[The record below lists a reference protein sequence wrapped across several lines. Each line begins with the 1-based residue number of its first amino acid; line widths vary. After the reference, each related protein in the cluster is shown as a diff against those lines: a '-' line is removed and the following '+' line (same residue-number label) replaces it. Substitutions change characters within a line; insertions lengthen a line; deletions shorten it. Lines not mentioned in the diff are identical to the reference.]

1 MPVHKAVKKEPTNYT
16 LADLIIKVKTY
27 LTEDADIELINSA
40 YSVAERAHKSQI
52 RKSGQPFILHPLQ
65 VAYILAE
72 LNAAPEVIAAG
83 LLHDVVEDTEVTL
96 DDLDKLFGATVR
108 KLVDGVTKLDQLA
121 YNKTKASRSETSN
134 DNYQKL
140 MLAMVK
146 DVRVV
151 IVKLAD
157 RLHNMRTI
165 FFLREEKQKQI
176 AQETIDIL
184 APLAHRLGMFKIKSE
199 LEDLS
204 FSVLNPDAYNQTLEK
219 IEKNRMD
226 RQESLDGMVEKISY
240 TLRSHNISYTIKGR
254 VKSVYS
260 MYNKIKKNQATF
272 SDIYDLLAIRILT
285 DTITDCYGTLGYIH
299 NVFTPMPKR
308 IKDYIAVPK
317 TNGYQSLHTTV
328 FGVKGNIFEIQI
340 RTYEMD
346 YIAEYGV
353 AAHWAYKEGKSVSN
367 PKQLDKIQSEL
378 KIFQDLEEVIN
389 LSENNENS
397 ANDFIDH
404 VKHDIF
410 DATVF
415 AFTPSGDVYQLS
427 KGATPID
434 FAYKIHTQ
442 VGHRMIGAKVNNRM
456 VPISYE
462 IKLGDIVEIL
472 TSQTI
477 KPSESWLRVATSS
490 HAKSKIR
497 AYFKKERREE
507 NVAKGKEMLNQM
519 LDQMDYQIE
528 MLFNEE
534 GLDFILERFAFQN
547 IDEMYASIGQNVIG
561 AKTMINRLLDF
572 HHIGNEEIEIEDAHK
587 IETVS
592 QQQKEKLS
600 KKGNNIVEISGS
612 TNVRISLAKCCSP
625 IPGDMLV
632 GYVSKGHGIVVHRLE
647 CPQAE
652 KEKERHI
659 DVVWVQDLPTTKYIV
674 PLKVMSFDRK
684 GLLSELLQSLYK
696 INTDIVDIQSKVE
709 PDNMVYTK
717 ILLTAQDTDHLAKIF
732 VAIKKVPEV
741 YEVVRMN
748 I

>member
-1 MPVHKAVKKEPTNYT
+1 MQTEIDIKQEPTNYT
-16 LADLIIKVKTY
+16 IEDLLHKVEGY
-27 LTEDADIELINSA
+27 LTEKEDIELVKKA
-40 YSVAERAHKSQI
+40 YSVAEHAHRNQK
-52 RKSGQPFILHPLQ
+52 RKSGKPYILHPLQ

-96 DDLDKLFGATVR
+96 MDIDEIFGMTVK
-108 KLVDGVTKLDQLA
+108 KLVDGVTKLDQLS
-121 YNKTKASRSETSN
+121 YNKAKAPRSETSN
-134 DNYQKL
+134 ENYQKL
-140 MLAMVK
+140 MLAMVQ

-165 FFLREEKQKQI
+165 HFLREEKQKQI
-176 AQETIDIL
+176 AQETLDIL

-204 FSVLNPDAYNQTLEK
+204 FAVLNPEAYEETLQA
-219 IEKNRMD
+219 IEQNRID
-226 RQESLDGMVEKISY
+226 RQESLDSMLEKISY
-240 TLRSHNISYTIKGR
+240 TLRSHNIAFTIKGR

-260 MYNKIKKNQATF
+260 MYNKMQKNQATLY
-272 SDIYDLLAIRILT
+272 DVYDLLAIRILT
-285 DTITDCYGTLGYIH
+285 DTITDCYATLGYMH
-299 NVFTPMPKR
+299 NSFTPMPKR

-328 FGVKGNIFEIQI
+328 FGVSGNIFEIQI
-340 RTYEMD
+340 RTYDMD

-353 AAHWAYKEGKSVSN
+353 AAHWAYKEGKSVSDS
-367 PKQLDKIQSEL
+367 KQLDKIQSEL
-378 KIFQDLEEVIN
+378 KIFQELEEAIN
-389 LSENNENS
+389 LSENEDED
-397 ANDFIDH
+397 ANDFIDN

-456 VPISYE
+456 VPLSYE
-462 IKLGDIVEIL
+462 IKIGDIVEIL
-472 TSQTI
+472 TSSTVR
-477 KPSESWLRVATSS
+477 PSESWLRIATSS

-497 AYFKKERREE
+497 SYFKKERREE
-507 NVAKGKEMLNQM
+507 NIQKGKEI
-519 LDQMDYQIE
+519 LDATLTDLQIPFDT
-528 MLFNEE
+528 LFNDE
-534 GLDFILERFAFQN
+534 GVEFILERFAFQN
-547 IDEMYASIGQNVIG
+547 IDEMYSSLGQNVIG
-561 AKTMINRLLDF
+561 PKTMINRLLDF
-572 HHIGNEEIEIEDAHK
+572 FNMADEEIEIEDAHK

-592 QQQKEKLS
+592 EEQKKKLS

-612 TNVRISLAKCCSP
+612 TNVRVSLAKCCSP
-625 IPGDMLV
+625 IPGDKLV
-632 GYVSKGHGIVVHRLE
+632 GYVSKGHGIVVHRSD
-647 CPQAE
+647 CPQAN
-652 KEKERHI
+652 KQKERHI
-659 DVVWVQDLPTTKYIV
+659 DVVWAQDLPPTKYIV
-674 PLKVMSFDRK
+674 PIKVMSFDRK

-696 INTDIVDIQSKVE
+696 INTDIVDIQSRVE
-709 PDNMVYTK
+709 ADNMVYTK
-717 ILLTAQDTDHLAKIF
+717 ILLTATDVEHLAKIF

-741 YEVVRMN
+741 YEVARMN
-748 I
+748 T